1 MSELMNGRWVE
12 LGVHGD
18 EDIIRAAPFEDFELK
33 LGTLWPPSQR
43 GEDT

>member
-1 MSELMNGRWVE
+1 MNGRWVE

-33 LGTLWPPSQR
+33 LGALWPPSR
-43 GEDT
+43 SEEGT